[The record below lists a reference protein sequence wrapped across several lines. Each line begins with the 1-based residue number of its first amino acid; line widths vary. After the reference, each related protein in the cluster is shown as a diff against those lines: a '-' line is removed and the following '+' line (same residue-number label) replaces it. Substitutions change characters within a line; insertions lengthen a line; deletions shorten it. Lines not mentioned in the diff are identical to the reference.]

1 MLHIKNPKRYKT
13 SIRIHDPDNPRLWRA
28 VVKTTHTDLRYSFS
42 ASTTRRLMQQGD
54 QERAAA
60 RRRAAGVGPRETT
73 PDPLAGAASGS
84 HPDNDYNDYSDYN
97 HIDQRD
103 YGGDNGPG
111 LALTSASSVQPTLDT
126 SHQQLDLSFSTGRPL
141 PRKRVP
147 PRRAVRSYAL
157 NTWLAITNWRCVVRK
172 LVDDFLTAIEDDRE
186 YVPLQSVP
194 LGSNKAMEVILI
206 DFSAHKKV
214 SFVPSNKGAISDLLA
229 AGYMPATPVAPRYAF
244 FIPFIKIH
252 MAYHYVAK
260 ATPYAGANL
269 LEANHRTRMSAHLSK
284 RFSDALAA
292 FRLFVAYIES
302 AIPPT
307 RQFAMRC
314 PACQHKIQEEPPLEY
329 TAQVAIDGNASQ
341 KRLKTR
347 YSKLGQHIHPDKHT
361 FPSKLFIPPEIVDE
375 SEVIATRKGKGRR
388 NAASEQK
395 AEGDKGACASNW
407 TAARS
412 DQSGGALPD
421 LDETGIVAAVCRHGV
436 VLAACDMIQ
445 SGERSKYPLALIK
458 RVRDAFSPRDRL
470 LIGYDIGCVF
480 TKTFETAESIE
491 KRQRDPDA
499 SRPSGEAAANPAVA
513 FCCGV
518 WHGYTHSRP
527 CQLQFHP
534 RFMDA
539 AGLEDFEGC
548 ERLWSFLNGFAASTR
563 RATKY
568 NRKSTLHHAIMYSSL
583 RVLLR
588 LDTWLS
594 DRWKSASAQAI
605 ASLEAISLL
614 AENVTSQDACADAGH
629 MWLEQER
636 RYFMHNASPP
646 SSKLTA
652 KGLREKELLEALE
665 NRDKMLKKQ
674 NSGVPRSRGGM
685 VALSIA
691 NYTSAIAELI
701 QDEVLQLT
709 EEDREDVERLGLGWR
724 GVEEIRARGV
734 AQRIEELL
742 AKLERDFLA
751 MILEA
756 EALKNRSH
764 GIGTNYDTR
773 NSDTA
778 RKRYKRVAASLTEYN
793 KLAESCNRRQYTF
806 EEVRYPHECSFVVL
820 LISSVSVCVRL
831 QMKLLAKD
839 GMLRTGSNLGWASS
853 IARSVTAAVSRRERA
868 LEEQARLQL
877 EYQRVWEWAHE
888 NFQYWDS
895 LASTSAEP
903 QRRDLDP
910 PDEDVQLP
918 AWKKSALSAIAVH
931 KCQELRQLIQSLD
944 RLRMSKRTQ
953 GLCLLGDL
961 SKIRARGPTPPP
973 GSNVATPTLAS
984 DDNPADYEA
993 DDDLEEIIRA
1003 LSEQVDVI
1011 QGEAELD
1018 ADPEVHLSRAAG
1030 VDDND
1035 LDIEYEEG
1043 GSEEEYA
1050 LEDELEEPWCED
1062 GCEDDQEEEGDKEAD
1077 PEQDDQEKDDD
1088 NE

>member
-1 MLHIKNPKRYKT
+1 
-13 SIRIHDPDNPRLWRA
+13 
-28 VVKTTHTDLRYSFS
+28 
-42 ASTTRRLMQQGD
+42 MQ
-54 QERAAA
+54 
-60 RRRAAGVGPRETT
+60 
-73 PDPLAGAASGS
+73 
-84 HPDNDYNDYSDYN
+84 
-97 HIDQRD
+97 
-103 YGGDNGPG
+103 
-111 LALTSASSVQPTLDT
+111 
-126 SHQQLDLSFSTGRPL
+126 
-141 PRKRVP
+141 
-147 PRRAVRSYAL
+147 
-157 NTWLAITNWRCVVRK
+157 
-172 LVDDFLTAIEDDRE
+172 
-186 YVPLQSVP
+186 
-194 LGSNKAMEVILI
+194 
-206 DFSAHKKV
+206 
-214 SFVPSNKGAISDLLA
+214 
-229 AGYMPATPVAPRYAF
+229 
-244 FIPFIKIH
+244 
-252 MAYHYVAK
+252 
-260 ATPYAGANL
+260 
-269 LEANHRTRMSAHLSK
+269 TRMSAHLSK

-307 RQFAMRC
+307 RQFEMRC

-329 TAQVAIDGNASQ
+329 TAQIAIDGNASQ

-375 SEVIATRKGKGRR
+375 SEVIATRKGKGRP

-395 AEGDKGACASNW
+395 NEGDKGACASNW

-458 RVRDAFSPRDRL
+458 RVREAFSPRDRL

-568 NRKSTLHHAIMYSSL
+568 NRKSTLHHAIMYSNL

-614 AENVTSQDACADAGH
+614 AEQFTSQDACVDAGH

-636 RYFMHNASPP
+636 RYFMHNATPP
-646 SSKLTA
+646 SSKLTT

-724 GVEEIRARGV
+724 VVEEIRARGV
-734 AQRIEELL
+734 AQRIEELM

-773 NSDTA
+773 SSDTA

-793 KLAESCNRRQYTF
+793 KLAESWNRRKYTF
-806 EEVRYPHECSFVVL
+806 EE
-820 LISSVSVCVRL
+820 
-831 QMKLLAKD
+831 MKLLAKD

-895 LASTSAEP
+895 MASTSAGP

-910 PDEDVQLP
+910 PDED
-918 AWKKSALSAIAVH
+918 
-931 KCQELRQLIQSLD
+931 CQELRQLIQSLD
-944 RLRMSKRTQ
+944 RLRMSERTQ
-953 GLCLLGDL
+953 GLCRLGDL
-961 SKIRARGPTPPP
+961 SKIRARGPTPPH
-973 GSNVATPTLAS
+973 GSSLATPTLAS
-984 DDNPADYEA
+984 DDNSADYEA
-993 DDDLEEIIRA
+993 DDLEGIIQA

-1018 ADPEVHLSRAAG
+1018 ADPEVHLNRAAG
-1030 VDDND
+1030 VEDND

-1050 LEDELEEPWCED
+1050 LADELEQPWCENDYED
-1062 GCEDDQEEEGDKEAD
+1062 GQEEEAD
-1077 PEQDDQEKDDD
+1077 PEEEDDD